1 MLFGLC
7 SCGRTSGVP
16 SGETGRDD
24 GKAADNAADNA
35 AAETARL
42 WIEDRIGNDA
52 LFSFRYGSLSFGE
65 IVSRAEKKT
74 GKSEDGNGNTVY
86 TVEYLFDGV
95 KATCTALLYG
105 NSAAVDWV
113 CGFENTGNADS
124 QPITGIYA
132 ADTVVDITDAEVN
145 YANGSNGRADDF
157 SLMSKKLT
165 GDAALELSST
175 GGRSSQGHMPYFD
188 ILGCDSGVIAA
199 VGWTGQWTAS
209 VKREGDSVRIRAGMT
224 KTDIAL
230 HAGESIRTP
239 SFVLT
244 FFEGDADAG
253 HNAFRRLI
261 LNEYTPSD
269 GDGKKLRYLPLTIN
283 NWGSSGTEKLLAT
296 VETAKRFGVEFDV
309 LWVDAGWYGHRA
321 SADTYDDAWSQ
332 QVGDWFINENLYPNG
347 FSPVSD
353 VLHGDGKGLLLWF
366 EPERVRKDTE
376 TYRKYGRFVLETP
389 AMGDTCLWN
398 FADSDAAEYMT
409 ALISTFIKNNG
420 IDWYRQDFNCD
431 PLLFWQLEDDRQG
444 FHREGITEIKYITN
458 LYRYLDTLIGQ
469 NPGLLI
475 DNCASGGR
483 RLDIEMM
490 KRSVP
495 LWRSDYYVSGN
506 VTDSDSARSI
516 GYNLSYWLPL
526 SCGGSTTDGLGTSYD
541 FRCAMGSGMTVD
553 IPVSDFGWWSRR
565 VDEYFR
571 IRELMSGDYY
581 ILSQGNVTNYT
592 KKNACYEYIDP
603 ESGEGCLILFRPE
616 GSLAEKQTFY
626 LKGLDPDAVY
636 TLRVSDNGEEITAS
650 GKALSDDGLT
660 VSMNQPRMSLVIFF
674 SEK

>member
-24 GKAADNAADNA
+24 GKAADNV

-42 WIEDRIGNDA
+42 WIEDRIGKDA

-124 QPITGIYA
+124 QPITDIYA

-165 GDAALELSST
+165 GDAALELSSA

-188 ILGCDSGVIAA
+188 ILGSDSGVIAA
-199 VGWTGQWTAS
+199 LGWTGQWTAS
-209 VKREGDSVRIRAGMT
+209 VKREGNSVRIRAGMT

-230 HAGESIRTP
+230 HAGESMRTP

-244 FFEGDADAG
+244 FFEGGADAG

-296 VETAKRFGVEFDV
+296 VETAKRFGV
-309 LWVDAGWYGHRA
+309 
-321 SADTYDDAWSQ
+321 
-332 QVGDWFINENLYPNG
+332 
-347 FSPVSD
+347 
-353 VLHGDGKGLLLWF
+353 
-366 EPERVRKDTE
+366 
-376 TYRKYGRFVLETP
+376 
-389 AMGDTCLWN
+389 
-398 FADSDAAEYMT
+398 
-409 ALISTFIKNNG
+409 
-420 IDWYRQDFNCD
+420 
-431 PLLFWQLEDDRQG
+431 
-444 FHREGITEIKYITN
+444 
-458 LYRYLDTLIGQ
+458 
-469 NPGLLI
+469 
-475 DNCASGGR
+475 
-483 RLDIEMM
+483 
-490 KRSVP
+490 
-495 LWRSDYYVSGN
+495 
-506 VTDSDSARSI
+506 
-516 GYNLSYWLPL
+516 
-526 SCGGSTTDGLGTSYD
+526 
-541 FRCAMGSGMTVD
+541 
-553 IPVSDFGWWSRR
+553 
-565 VDEYFR
+565 
-571 IRELMSGDYY
+571 
-581 ILSQGNVTNYT
+581 
-592 KKNACYEYIDP
+592 
-603 ESGEGCLILFRPE
+603 
-616 GSLAEKQTFY
+616 
-626 LKGLDPDAVY
+626 
-636 TLRVSDNGEEITAS
+636 
-650 GKALSDDGLT
+650 
-660 VSMNQPRMSLVIFF
+660 
-674 SEK
+674 